1 MARLL
6 GFSSKQ
12 DWFSRWNWFCVGTD
26 GKWERFS
33 SVSFEL
39 FSSPGGEEKVEEDEV
54 VKLEVGL
61 IFSSSATVST
71 ASVSLEEEL

>member
-1 MARLL
+1 M
-6 GFSSKQ
+6 
-12 DWFSRWNWFCVGTD
+12 GTD